1 MLITVLS
8 VVLYVTAI
16 VASIGTA
23 AVIVYA
29 IITLMKGDSDG
40 PFIVVQSRQVA
51 RPPQA
56 DALYDGIYD
65 SFVEKGN
72 EGDDRR

>member
-40 PFIVVQSRQVA
+40 PFIVV
-51 RPPQA
+51 
-56 DALYDGIYD
+56 
-65 SFVEKGN
+65 
-72 EGDDRR
+72 